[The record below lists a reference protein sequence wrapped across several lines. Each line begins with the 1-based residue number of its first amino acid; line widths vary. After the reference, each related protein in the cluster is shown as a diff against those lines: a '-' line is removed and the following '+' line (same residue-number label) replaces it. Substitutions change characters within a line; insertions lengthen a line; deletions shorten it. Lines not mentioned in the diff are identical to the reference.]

1 MLHWSTLTLGVCA
14 QLALAALFAL
24 AALNKTTDF
33 RSFVDVI
40 AKVGSK
46 PVARPLAGAVL
57 TGEGAAALGLM
68 VVPGSNWPRF
78 LIAGLAVAFAAAG
91 LRARLA
97 GKRIACHCFGGAG
110 KSTLGLRQVALLPCW
125 LALAAIA
132 TAWPP
137 AWHWQPGLLGF
148 AWLVTAL
155 AVRRLP
161 AEWRAFKQV
170 QGERLA
176 VIEQPAPPEQ
186 EMTAG

>member
-1 MLHWSTLTLGVCA
+1 MSIVTLGVCA
-14 QLALAALFAL
+14 QLVLAGLFAL

-40 AKVGSK
+40 AKVGGK
-46 PVARPLAGAVL
+46 PIARPVAGAVL
-57 TGEGAAALGLM
+57 ASEGVAALGLL
-68 VVPGSNWPRF
+68 VVPKDDWPRF
-78 LIAGLAVAFAAAG
+78 LIAGLAVVFAAAG

-97 GKRIACHCFGGAG
+97 GKRIACHCFGGAS
-110 KSTLGLRQVALLPCW
+110 KSALGLRQVALLPGW
-125 LALAAIA
+125 LALVAVA
-132 TAWPP
+132 TAWHPT
-137 AWHWQPGLLGF
+137 WHWQPGLLGF

-176 VIEQPAPPEQ
+176 VLEQPAPPGQ
-186 EMTAG
+186 EVTAG